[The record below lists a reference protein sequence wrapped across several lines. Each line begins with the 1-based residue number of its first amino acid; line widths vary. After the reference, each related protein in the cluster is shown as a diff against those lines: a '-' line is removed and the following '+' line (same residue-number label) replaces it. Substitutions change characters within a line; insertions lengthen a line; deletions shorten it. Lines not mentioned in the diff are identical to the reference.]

1 MLCTPPPN
9 GPLRNTN
16 NNVTLNTATAGDL
29 LQIVCAK
36 NACQRTF
43 FKHFTDCCSFHSGK
57 MLKFLKTI
65 HFYIG
70 TDLFRYG
77 ASY

>member
-1 MLCTPPPN
+1 MINPIFYHSGFSFFKTPSLILCTPPPN

-43 FKHFTDCCSFHSGK
+43 
-57 MLKFLKTI
+57 
-65 HFYIG
+65 
-70 TDLFRYG
+70 
-77 ASY
+77 